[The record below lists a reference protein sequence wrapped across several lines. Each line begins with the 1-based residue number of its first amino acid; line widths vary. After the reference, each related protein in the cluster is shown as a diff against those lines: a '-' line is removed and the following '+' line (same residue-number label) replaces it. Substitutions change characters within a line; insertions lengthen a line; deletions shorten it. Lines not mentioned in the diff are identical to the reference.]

1 MARIL
6 KESDIRAIVRRAL
19 KEQFEAQKST
29 ELDEADLWNPA
40 EAENIDAQL
49 NDLRNDPDLIA
60 LTKALTSSSSSRA
73 SALAKDEN
81 QKLVAKLFGGLFG
94 GKKK

>member
-19 KEQFEAQKST
+19 KEQFEAQKSK
-29 ELDEADLWNPA
+29 ELEEADLWNPN

-49 NDLRNDPDLIA
+49 NDLKNDPDLIA